1 MRSIHNMVLGKVI
14 NWKFRCITSVSLSR
28 KCTDV
33 VINIIG
39 QVHKV
44 ILDEFMLV
52 MLAHKIVNLE
62 VHFIVVMF
70 MVVLM
75 LVKICVCNNFLCLF
89 VVFMFFMVVLLLFLN
104 MMVFA

>member
-1 MRSIHNMVLGKVI
+1 LSKVI
-14 NWKFRCITSVSLSR
+14 NWKFRCIPSVSLSWE
-28 KCTDV
+28 CTDV

-44 ILDEFMLV
+44 ILHEFMLV
-52 MLAHKIVNLE
+52 ILAHKIVNLE

-75 LVKICVCNNFLCLF
+75 LVKIPS
-89 VVFMFFMVVLLLFLN
+89 LN
-104 MMVFA
+104 TELRSLPTFS